1 MLSVCFSTYN
11 RSELLQVMLSSLE
24 RECAATP
31 DVITECVISVNGCTD
46 DTAEA
51 VARFAV
57 RLSRV
62 GVALRALISPTTLQ
76 WFASYNRAIRASTN
90 PFVWLFSDDDVF
102 TVGSVREVS
111 DMLNRYSG
119 SVGMLSVNWQSVER
133 DLSRPVGPP
142 SLGKKVEG
150 LYRSFEDALFR
161 ISIWHFS
168 FVCSLIVRREK
179 WISSVS
185 AIPEQYCTH
194 QYAQLFV
201 VNDMLARSS
210 VYVSSFV
217 CVQNRLNY
225 RGDQYTRKPQ
235 SLVEGMCRGLSTAVS
250 VFKGAEKSGLSHAAL
265 RTSRLAFA
273 SSPVLPFQLAV
284 ARAARSDSNE
294 LLADSDE
301 VFGDLWRYQAA
312 RFLSRL
318 TPRILVTFLVSHRDF
333 LRTCHRTVAGM
344 TRIWRSTAG
353 E

>member
-31 DVITECVISVNGCTD
+31 DVITECVISVNGCDD

-51 VARFAV
+51 VARFAL
-57 RLSRV
+57 RLNRV
-62 GVALRALISPTTLQ
+62 GVVVRALISPTTLQ

-102 TVGSVREVS
+102 TVGSVRAVS
-111 DMLNRYSG
+111 EMLNRYAG

-133 DLSRPVGPP
+133 DLRRPVGPP
-142 SLGKKVEG
+142 SISKKVEH
-150 LYRSFEDALFR
+150 LYSSFEDALFR

-168 FVCSLIVRREK
+168 FLCSLIVRRES

-185 AIPEQYCTH
+185 VIPEEYCAH

-201 VNDMLARSS
+201 VNDMLATAS

-225 RGDQYTRKPQ
+225 RDDQYARKPQ
-235 SLVEGMCRGLSTAVS
+235 SLVEGMSRGLSTAVS
-250 VFKGAEKSGLSHAAL
+250 VYKGVEKSGLSRAAL
-265 RTSRLAFA
+265 RTSRMAFA
-273 SSPVLPFQLAV
+273 SSPALPLQLAV
-284 ARAARSDSNE
+284 ARVAQSESNE
-294 LLADSDE
+294 LFADIDE
-301 VFGDLWRYQAA
+301 VFGDLWRYRAA
-312 RFLSRL
+312 RFFSRIA
-318 TPRILVTFLVSHRDF
+318 PRVLVTFLVGHRDF
-333 LRTCHRTVAGM
+333 LRTCHRTIAGM
-344 TRIWRSTAG
+344 SRIWRSAAG
-353 E
+353 T